1 MRKRSSTAFVA
12 IVFALLAGAALA
24 QSTFRIAIGV
34 DPDSLD
40 PAQGTT
46 TTVDNVLDYMV
57 QPLVTIDSTGK
68 LVPDLA
74 TSWSTSADGKTLT
87 FVLRQGVTFQDGTP
101 FDASAVKWNLERL
114 LDPKVR
120 VPRRGQ
126 LTVIDS
132 VDVVDAHTVRLNLKE
147 PSPALVGALSQTTVG
162 MLSPASVDKDGN
174 SYQNIVHPVGTGAYT
189 YTSRQKGSNV
199 VVTRYAGYWGEKP
212 YYDKVVFQVVPEATT
227 RESLLLAGQVDL
239 IILPPTSDLPA
250 LQHNSR
256 VKVLFGPSD
265 RTVFIAINT
274 TKKVL
279 DNKLVREALNY
290 AVDKQAIIKGVLF
303 GAAEP
308 MDAPMAPSLFGYKKI
323 GAYPYDPEKAKQL
336 LKQAGVDPSQITL
349 HMISPTG
356 RYVQDFPAAQ
366 AIANYIRDIGFK
378 VDVRTMDWPTYV
390 GTITKPQGREHH
402 RAPPAGLGAL
412 VHGRLAADAAVR
424 LHPEPAQRPGDL
436 VLLQPG
442 RPEAAGPG
450 EQRDRR
456 AEARAALPAGLPDHL
471 GRRALDLPVGAAL
484 PDGVPGQPDRH
495 LGPAQREVL
504 RPLRAPRE
512 LGEEPWASG
521 PAAFMSGSSA
531 TCCSVS
537 SG

>member
-57 QPLVTIDSTGK
+57 QPLVTIDETGK

-174 SYQNIVHPVGTGAYT
+174 SYLNIVHPVGTGAYT

-390 GTITKPQGREHH
+390 GTITKPKAENTTELHLLGWAPSFMDASQQMQQFDCTQSPPNGLATSFYCNQDVQKLLNQASSEIDQTKREQLYQQASQIIWDD
-402 RAPPAGLGAL
+402 APWIFLWVQSFPMAYQANLAGI
-412 VHGRLAADAAVR
+412 
-424 LHPEPAQRPGDL
+424 
-436 VLLQPG
+436 
-442 RPEAAGPG
+442 
-450 EQRDRR
+450 
-456 AEARAALPAGLPDHL
+456 AGLPNEKFY
-471 GRRALDLPVGAAL
+471 ALYA
-484 PDGVPGQPDRH
+484 H
-495 LGPAQREVL
+495 PAN
-504 RPLRAPRE
+504 
-512 LGEEPWASG
+512 
-521 PAAFMSGSSA
+521 
-531 TCCSVS
+531 
-537 SG
+537 

>member
-1 MRKRSSTAFVA
+1 MRRRSLTAFVVL
-12 IVFALLAGAALA
+12 VFALLAGAALA
-24 QSTFRIAIGV
+24 QQTFRIAIGV

-46 TTVDNVLDYMV
+46 TTVDNVLDYVV
-57 QPLVTIDSTGK
+57 QPLVTIDGTGK

-87 FVLRQGVTFQDGTP
+87 FHLRQGVTFQDGTP
-101 FDASAVKWNLERL
+101 FDASAVKWNLDRL

-132 VDVVDAHTVRLNLKE
+132 VDVVDANTVRLNLKA

-162 MLSPASVDKDGN
+162 MLSPATVDKDGN
-174 SYQNIVHPVGTGAYT
+174 SYENIVHPVGTGPYT
-189 YTSRQKGSNV
+189 YASRQKGSNV
-199 VVTRYAGYWGEKP
+199 VVSRYDGYWGEKP

-250 LQHNSR
+250 LQNNPR
-256 VKVLFGPSD
+256 VKVLLGPSD
-265 RTVFIAINT
+265 RTIFIAINT
-274 TKKVL
+274 SKKVL

-323 GAYPYDPEKAKQL
+323 GAYPYDPEKAKAL
-336 LKQAGVDPSQITL
+336 LKQANVDPSQITL

-356 RYVQDFPAAQ
+356 RYVQDFPASQ

-390 GTITKPQGREHH
+390 GTITKPQAENTTELHLLGWAPSFMDASQQMQQFDCGQSPPNGLATSFYCNQDVQKLLDQASSEIDVQKREQLYQQASQIIWDD
-402 RAPPAGLGAL
+402 APWIFLWVQSFPMAYQANLAGIT
-412 VHGRLAADAAVR
+412 
-424 LHPEPAQRPGDL
+424 
-436 VLLQPG
+436 
-442 RPEAAGPG
+442 
-450 EQRDRR
+450 
-456 AEARAALPAGLPDHL
+456 GLPNEKFY
-471 GRRALDLPVGAAL
+471 ALYA
-484 PDGVPGQPDRH
+484 H
-495 LGPAQREVL
+495 PAN
-504 RPLRAPRE
+504 
-512 LGEEPWASG
+512 
-521 PAAFMSGSSA
+521 
-531 TCCSVS
+531 
-537 SG
+537 